1 MQTNGLPKAND
12 GWISPT
18 YWTAETMKKL
28 PPLFITH
35 GGEETLVEEGIE
47 FIEKAKKNGVQ
58 VDHFFKAGYPHDFQ
72 MLPWFLTGIRECFTA
87 EGQFIKKNANA

>member
-1 MQTNGLPKAND
+1 MKESQRKGFKQLQNCVVTSAYVNTGFRKMQTNNLPKAND

-18 YWTAETMKKL
+18 YWTSEIMKRL

-47 FIEKAKKNGVQ
+47 FIEKAKEKWYSNRL
-58 VDHFFKAGYPHDFQ
+58 FF
-72 MLPWFLTGIRECFTA
+72 
-87 EGQFIKKNANA
+87 